1 MGTLAYRPDGPF
13 HALELEREFI
23 ATGHELSPLNLP
35 LDSFSRGPRVFRPGD
50 SPFDGGLPGLIADS
64 LPDSWG
70 ARMLKVEVPGLQTT
84 LGKLAAIGERGP
96 GGITFEPV
104 LGKGADDESVSTN
117 LAGLARDA
125 VTMHAGI
132 AAYAIAGSGFIYS
145 WGVVYP
151 YMMGIAISLDP
162 SARIVGYALALQ
174 TVGKSVGPA
183 LAASLVVGTN
193 YTGVYWLCFGLFLA
207 SMICFLPAIFS
218 TDKVLKAGRQ

>member
-1 MGTLAYRPDGPF
+1 MAEPNLLRLRFLGDPMGTLAYRPDGPF

-70 ARMLKVEVPGLQTT
+70 ARMLKVEVPGLQTI

-104 LGKGADDESVSTN
+104 LGKGADEESVSTS

-125 VTMHAGI
+125 AQLAKTPAVLTPEDVNA
-132 AAYAIAGSGFIYS
+132 
-145 WGVVYP
+145 
-151 YMMGIAISLDP
+151 
-162 SARIVGYALALQ
+162 ALA
-174 TVGKSVGPA
+174 KPYPCSRKP
-183 LAASLVVGTN
+183 
-193 YTGVYWLCFGLFLA
+193 
-207 SMICFLPAIFS
+207 
-218 TDKVLKAGRQ
+218 VLR